1 MTTRPPEV
9 PADDPTRRFR
19 KIAFAEGVS
28 LLVLLFVAM
37 PLKYAAG
44 LPLAVRIV
52 GSIHGALFLWYAYE
66 AVDLRLEKV
75 WTNRR
80 FVIAMI
86 ASSVPF
92 GTFWLDARLRK
103 QGAVG

>member
-9 PADDPTRRFR
+9 PADPTRRFR
-19 KIAFAEGVS
+19 KVALFEGLS
-28 LLVLLFVAM
+28 LLALLFVAM

-44 LPLAVRIV
+44 MPLAVRIV
-52 GSIHGALFLWYAYE
+52 GSIHGALFLWYVYE
-66 AVDLRLEKV
+66 AVDLRLEKI
-75 WTNRR
+75 WTNGR
-80 FVIAMI
+80 FVVAMI

-103 QGAVG
+103 ESASG